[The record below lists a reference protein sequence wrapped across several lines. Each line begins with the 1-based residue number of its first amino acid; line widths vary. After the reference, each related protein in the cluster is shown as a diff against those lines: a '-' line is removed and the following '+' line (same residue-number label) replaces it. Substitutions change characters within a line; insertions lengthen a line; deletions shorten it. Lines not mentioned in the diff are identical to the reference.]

1 LAKDAERRMVAGPAD
16 RRKLGGREFM
26 EWNLLGAPGVGKGE
40 MEARSEVGCYRK
52 SPEGGAPSPPNCVA
66 EPPQF
71 KSYQRRS

>member
-1 LAKDAERRMVAGPAD
+1 
-16 RRKLGGREFM
+16 M